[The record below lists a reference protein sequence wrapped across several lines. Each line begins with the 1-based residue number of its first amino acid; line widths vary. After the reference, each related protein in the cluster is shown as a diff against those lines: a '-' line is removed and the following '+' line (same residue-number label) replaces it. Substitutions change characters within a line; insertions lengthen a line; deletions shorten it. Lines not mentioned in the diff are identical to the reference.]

1 MTQSA
6 EKTIIIRK
14 TMDTISIVLIIIGIA
29 SIAMAILGK
38 FHPDIVY
45 KGMSYKIGNR
55 ELTIL
60 EKQRWGFVVF
70 LLLGIMLLMIAVSL
84 SIPQWQAY
92 QKSIVFSII
101 MVMTVVMLL
110 LFWKMVLSQ
119 NERYRISLVI
129 VLLLSVSLLA
139 VAAYFWYVALS

>member
-1 MTQSA
+1 
-6 EKTIIIRK
+6 
-14 TMDTISIVLIIIGIA
+14 MDTISIVLIITGIA

-38 FHPDIVY
+38 FRPDIVY

-55 ELTIL
+55 ELTIQ

>member
-1 MTQSA
+1 
-6 EKTIIIRK
+6 
-14 TMDTISIVLIIIGIA
+14 MDTISIVLIITGIA

-38 FHPDIVY
+38 FRPDIVY

-55 ELTIL
+55 ELTIP
-60 EKQRWGFVVF
+60 EKQRWGFIVF
-70 LLLGIMLLMIAVSL
+70 LLFGIMLLLLTVVL
-84 SIPQWQAY
+84 SIPQWQVY
-92 QKSIVFSII
+92 QKEILFSII